1 PYGNVLLLT
10 DTGPSVQRMM
20 RVLDELDVAQAEDK
34 VWLEPL
40 QNVRSVDVKK
50 ELDELLETKGGEKDK
65 NKAGPPSGDA
75 RVTKLVALERP
86 NALLVVGSQ
95 AGYERLLEL
104 LRAID
109 VATPN
114 EGQMHV
120 VMLEHAD
127 AKKIVGPINDAV
139 SAAGGTSAGQASAPG
154 LAAASA
160 RVLEAPVKVSAEET
174 SNALIVTASAHDY
187 AAVREVIRSLD
198 KPRRQ
203 VYIEAVVLDLS
214 VQRTNALESAF
225 HGFASPGSD
234 GSVVY
239 GGSNPMKSLLLP
251 TDPTALQA
259 LVLGVRGPSVPVP
272 SFLQSTLGTTSI
284 PGLGFFL
291 DAYSVVTDSDILQ
304 TPHVLA
310 TDNTP
315 AEIHVQLN
323 TSLQRNVPSYGA
335 PASGSSA
342 SPTGAASA
350 LSLFSAPA
358 SANYGKIGPKLK
370 ITPHIDESE
379 EVRLDV
385 EETISD
391 ITSGPQG
398 SLGTIDFTERGA
410 TTTLTVKNQHTAVI
424 GGLVKDKVLHQV
436 TKVPLLGDIPLL
448 GVLFRS
454 STDVVEKDNLVLILT
469 PYIIRNEDDMREV
482 FEKRMQER
490 QEFLDHY
497 FVFRDGPP
505 LGFDP
510 AHGRGLLAELETSS
524 DEAGERR
531 RQDGQVPATVV
542 ASHPARPSLD
552 LPAGQTGVTS
562 AQPASTPPSNLHVA
576 PPARTVDRVER

>member
-1 PYGNVLLLT
+1 V
-10 DTGPSVQRMM
+10 
-20 RVLDELDVAQAEDK
+20 
-34 VWLEPL
+34 
-40 QNVRSVDVKK
+40 
-50 ELDELLETKGGEKDK
+50 
-65 NKAGPPSGDA
+65 
-75 RVTKLVALERP
+75 
-86 NALLVVGSQ
+86 NA
-95 AGYERLLEL
+95 
-104 LRAID
+104 I
-109 VATPN
+109 
-114 EGQMHV
+114 
-120 VMLEHAD
+120 
-127 AKKIVGPINDAV
+127 
-139 SAAGGTSAGQASAPG
+139 
-154 LAAASA
+154 
-160 RVLEAPVKVSAEET
+160 
-174 SNALIVTASAHDY
+174 
-187 AAVREVIRSLD
+187 
-198 KPRRQ
+198 
-203 VYIEAVVLDLS
+203 
-214 VQRTNALESAF
+214 ESAF
-225 HGFASPGSD
+225 HGFASPGSS

-251 TDPTALQA
+251 TDPSSLQA

-272 SFLQSTLGTTSI
+272 DFLQSTLGTSSI

-323 TSLQRNVPSYGA
+323 TSLQRNVASFGLPSTAGA
-335 PASGSSA
+335 AG
-342 SPTGAASA
+342 GAASA
-350 LSLFSAPA
+350 TSALSLLSAPA

-370 ITPHIDESE
+370 ITPHIDESD

-424 GGLVKDKVLHQV
+424 GGLVKDKVQHSV
-436 TKVPLLGDIPLL
+436 TKIPLLGDIPLL

-454 STDVVEKDNLVLILT
+454 SSDTVEKDNLVLILT

-510 AHGRGLLAELETSS
+510 KHGKGLLAELRSSS
-524 DEAGERR
+524 DEAREKRR
-531 RQDGQVPATVV
+531 LESQPPETLV
-542 ASHPARPSLD
+542 ASHPGRPSLD
-552 LPAGQTGVTS
+552 LPAGQVGVAS
-562 AQPASTPPSNLHVA
+562 AQPANPPPSNIHVA
-576 PPARTVDRVER
+576 APPRTVDRVER